1 MHEHHI
7 HDGFSL
13 AGKVILVTGAGSGM
27 GREFARH
34 AAGQGA
40 SLALCD
46 SHGPA
51 GQATLA
57 EMVGRGGRGIF
68 VEADVSDDAGVAM
81 LVDLAMEAFGR
92 IDAAFN
98 NAGIAGARAPV
109 TELAVEDWRRAVDV
123 NLTGTFL
130 CMRHQLRVMKRQGHG
145 VIVNN
150 SSIGA
155 RRGHKSWAGVCA
167 SKAGIEALTRVAA
180 MENVQHGIRV
190 NAVAPG
196 LIDTPAN
203 RRVMTEAE
211 LSRRVE
217 LEIPMRR
224 LGRSSEV
231 AHAVQW
237 LMSDGA
243 SYVTGHVL
251 AVDGGLL
258 A

>member
-1 MHEHHI
+1 MDEHI
-7 HDGFSL
+7 DSGAFSL

-27 GREFARH
+27 GREFALH

-40 SLALCD
+40 LLALCD
-46 SHGPA
+46 ARGPA
-51 GQATLA
+51 GQAALD
-57 EMVGRGGRGIF
+57 ELVSRGGRGIH
-68 VEADVSDDAGVAM
+68 VEADVSDDAGVARV
-81 LVDLAMEAFGR
+81 VDATVDAFGR
-92 IDAAFN
+92 LDAAFN
-98 NAGIAGARAPV
+98 NAGIAGARAHI
-109 TELAVEDWRRAVDV
+109 TELAIEDWQRALGV

-130 CMRHQLRVMKRQGHG
+130 CMRHQLRVMQRQGHG

-150 SSIGA
+150 TSIGA

-203 RRVMTEAE
+203 HRVMTAAE